1 MLENRPS
8 ILRRVPSHSRHRVI
22 FLFGVTSTESLAWH
36 CVGQAAA
43 LQRCQRAEAGAAL
56 QAEHLQC
63 QCLGLRVVHLQCQC
77 LGLVSRVPVYRWLK
91 WFAQEAA
98 TQEEERTLRT
108 IVAANIEDHCTLWVQ
123 TGLKVAQTRRGPGS
137 GGENRANLI
146 KHSDLALDNFLKH
159 TSGAP

>member
-1 MLENRPS
+1 MP
-8 ILRRVPSHSRHRVI
+8 VPWCSS
-22 FLFGVTSTESLAWH
+22 
-36 CVGQAAA
+36 C
-43 LQRCQRAEAGAAL
+43 
-56 QAEHLQC
+56 
-63 QCLGLRVVHLQCQC
+63 
-77 LGLVSRVPVYRWLK
+77 RVPVYQWLRWL
-91 WFAQEAA
+91 AQEAA

-159 TSGAP
+159 TSGSPRGLKDFRWQRKKSLWHEYTEFENYAVRKVE